1 MWPTRTWS
9 LQGRSAVVTGG
20 ASGIGRALVERL
32 AGAGAKVAIL
42 DLDGAAAQAFA
53 AELRARGHEATG
65 LACDVRDFARCQAAI
80 EETVRVF
87 GGVDLLVNNAGIT
100 HRSLFEDTACDVIR
114 RVMEV
119 NFFGAVH
126 CTKAALP
133 YLRAR
138 GGQVVAVSSI
148 AGVAPLLGRT
158 GYSAS
163 KHALHGFF
171 DSLRTEVEPQGVGVL
186 LVCPSF
192 TRTGLQER
200 ALDGRGGHAEAPRTV
215 IGREWSPDDVAGAM
229 MEGIAERQ
237 RLLVLSPVGVLTY
250 WLSRVLPSAYAR
262 LMRRQV
268 EWEFRP
274 PKAK

>member
-1 MWPTRTWS
+1 MWPKSRWTVEGRT
-9 LQGRSAVVTGG
+9 AVVTGG
-20 ASGIGRALVERL
+20 ASGIGRALCERL
-32 AGAGAKVAIL
+32 AGAGARVAIL
-42 DLDGAAAQAFA
+42 DMDGGAAEELA
-53 AELRARGHEATG
+53 AALRASGAQVMG
-65 LACDVRDFARCQAAI
+65 LSCDVRELSRCEAAI
-80 EETVRVF
+80 EQVARAF

-100 HRSLFEDTACDVIR
+100 HRSLFADTSCDVIR

-133 YLRAR
+133 HLRAR
-138 GGQVVAVSSI
+138 GGLVVAVSSI
-148 AGVAPLLGRT
+148 AGVAPLVGRT

-171 DSLRTEVEPQGVGVL
+171 DSLRAEEEPNGVGAL

-192 TRTGLQER
+192 TRTALQDR
-200 ALDGRGGHAEAPRTV
+200 ALDGRGAHADAPRTI
-215 IGREWSPDDVAGAM
+215 IGREWSPDDVAAEM
-229 MEGIAERQ
+229 LKGIEQRR
-237 RLLVLSPVGVLTY
+237 RLLVLSPVGVVTY
-250 WLSRVLPSAYAR
+250 WLSRTWPAAYER

-274 PKAK
+274 PQK